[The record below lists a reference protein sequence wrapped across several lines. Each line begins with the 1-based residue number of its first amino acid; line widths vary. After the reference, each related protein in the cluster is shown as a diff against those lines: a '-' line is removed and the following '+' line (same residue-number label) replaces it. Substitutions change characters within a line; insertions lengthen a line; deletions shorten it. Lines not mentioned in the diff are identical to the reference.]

1 MGRIARRKFARPT
14 APLVKRSVLLTIFVL
29 IVALWL
35 LIVQGT
41 FWWASPYETFGFTQ
55 PRKRC
60 QQPVSSLSPHQV
72 EAAILPNPPPTG
84 IVVTL
89 LLSDTRLVT
98 AICSVFQSQ
107 LTHFI
112 VPHGLDILFVVSGG
126 LESKTII
133 DCLDLTARENGR
145 HTWNNLDGTIITT
158 DEYRVMTVTA
168 GVPHT
173 TRVFLAETPVHYP
186 AYIRQNSSIL
196 KEPIQPPMCQADPN
210 YIQGTRWYTNEML
223 HLGLLQE
230 YEYWVKVDPDIVFNK
245 AIPIHLLH
253 DMKIR
258 GAVFAHSAE
267 YPATVAS
274 PCSDHIVDA
283 IREFQQQYQHQAPLD
298 PSWDGHICSTNTCL
312 QVNSD
317 RYYTN
322 FIIGKTSYFQSP
334 RVLELG
340 RFLSEYANGFF
351 RHRWTDQIFF
361 HFALGLFLADFQDYV
376 VDYTEFRCAPL
387 ANCWMSSLELKVFSS
402 FCDND
407 GYFLHTKNVL
417 KWAHRWNRHMIR
429 KEPLERGLVPYKTI
443 YVHDCRGTRWR
454 QG

>member
-1 MGRIARRKFARPT
+1 
-14 APLVKRSVLLTIFVL
+14 L
-29 IVALWL
+29 
-35 LIVQGT
+35 
-41 FWWASPYETFGFTQ
+41 FG
-55 PRKRC
+55 
-60 QQPVSSLSPHQV
+60 
-72 EAAILPNPPPTG
+72 
-84 IVVTL
+84 
-89 LLSDTRLVT
+89 
-98 AICSVFQSQ
+98 
-107 LTHFI
+107 
-112 VPHGLDILFVVSGG
+112 PHGLDILFVVSGG

-133 DCLDLTARENGR
+133 DCLDLTARDNGR
-145 HTWNNLDGTIITT
+145 HTWNNLDGTIIIT

-186 AYIRQNSSIL
+186 VYIQQNTSIL
-196 KEPIQPPMCQADPN
+196 TEPIQPPMCQADPN

-223 HLGLLQE
+223 HLGILHE
-230 YEYWVKVDPDIVFNK
+230 YEYWVKLDPDIVFNK

-267 YPATVAS
+267 YPAAVVS

-298 PSWDGHICSTNTCL
+298 PSWDGHMCSTNPCL

-322 FIIGKTSYFQSP
+322 FIIGETSYFQSR

-387 ANCWMSSLELKVFSS
+387 TNCWMSSLELKGFSS
-402 FCDND
+402 FCDNA

-417 KWAHRWNRHMIR
+417 KWAHRWNRHMVR
-429 KEPLERGLVPYKTI
+429 KEPLERGLVPYKTM

-454 QG
+454 QR